1 MDNVA
6 EFALAML
13 YKAQKA
19 LKIAID
25 VNEAMNK
32 YPEETARLKMKLL
45 AVEWLIALAIKEA

>member
-32 YPEETARLKMKLL
+32 YPEETASLKMKLL
-45 AVEWLIALAIKEA
+45 AVEWLIAMAIKEA